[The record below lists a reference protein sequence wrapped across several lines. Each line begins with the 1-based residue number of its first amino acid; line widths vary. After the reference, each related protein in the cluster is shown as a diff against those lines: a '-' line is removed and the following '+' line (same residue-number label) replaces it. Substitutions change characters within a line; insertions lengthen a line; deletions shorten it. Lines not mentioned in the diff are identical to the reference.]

1 MFKAS
6 YILTLFLV
14 SLAVCSVVATSLPGQ
29 IHVAMAGPSAMRVMW
44 FTNETTS
51 ASICNFGVNTIE
63 EASATGSAE
72 TYLENYGSHHVVLL
86 ENLKRGTTYKYAVGD
101 GQTMSETFAFST
113 MPDEDYSG
121 DITMAVFGDMGYMDS
136 VSRPMGI
143 LGSKTMS
150 ANWSAT
156 FSRETLERWK
166 DNKEIDLV
174 WHVGDV
180 GYADDAVF
188 HTAKTLVQFEYEGAY
203 NGYMDWMQNVTAT
216 LPYHVLPGNSCQ
228 NLYCRISRIF
238 LIILFCSIKNQ
249 TAPH

>member
-228 NLYCRISRIF
+228 NLYCKNGLIF
-238 LIILFCSIKNQ
+238 LFDTIKIQ
-249 TAPH
+249 TAP